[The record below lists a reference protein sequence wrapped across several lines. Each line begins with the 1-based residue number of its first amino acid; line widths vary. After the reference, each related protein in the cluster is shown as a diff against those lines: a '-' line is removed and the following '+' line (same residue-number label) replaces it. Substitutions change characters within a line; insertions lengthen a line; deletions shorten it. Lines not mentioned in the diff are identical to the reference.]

1 MQNVGNENIAE
12 VDTIELRTTKQQ
24 NNAFNSITWLRAIA
38 TFFITNSHM
47 ATLWGKYPYLSFGG
61 LFGNCLF
68 FFISGFCLAN
78 LKLDFLPWCWHR
90 VKRISLPY
98 FIFLPLLLLN
108 GYVFKSL
115 FYLIFPIEPYHF
127 LPTILTLYP
136 IYYLI
141 AKYIKNVK
149 SLLFAIGLNCVLQI
163 IYFVY
168 NSSTI
173 GSMTEHYTMLGLL
186 SYFIFMIIGFGYRK
200 FGFKI
205 GFKYGLCGS
214 IVFFILYGLQSF
226 MPLQGVWRILQWYLA
241 LGFVICLSNLFL
253 SLENKLKNNVRF
265 IDLLATH
272 TLEIYIVQVLLI
284 RCFCYLNFPVGL
296 LLAWGAI
303 IGNAVIL
310 KRITNMIIEY
320 LVYHRKD
327 CLMNNEK
334 LL

>member
-1 MQNVGNENIAE
+1 MINNDNNITDSANISLGTAE
-12 VDTIELRTTKQQ
+12 LQ
-24 NNAFNSITWLRAIA
+24 NNAFCSITWLRAIA
-38 TFFITNSHM
+38 TLFITNSHM

-78 LKLDFLPWCWHR
+78 LKLDFLPWCWYR
-90 VKRISLPY
+90 VKRINLPY
-98 FIFLPLLLLN
+98 LIFLPFLLLN
-108 GYVFKSL
+108 GYVFKSF

-136 IYYLI
+136 IYYWV

-149 SLLFAIGLNCVLQI
+149 TLWFAIGLNVLLQVT
-163 IYFVY
+163 YFVY
-168 NSSTI
+168 NSSNI
-173 GSMTEHYTMLGLL
+173 GSMTEHYSMLGLL
-186 SYFIFMIIGFGYRK
+186 SYFIIMILGLGYRK
-200 FGFKI
+200 FAFKTGFKM
-205 GFKYGLCGS
+205 GLGGS
-214 IVFFILYGLQSF
+214 VVFFVLYGLQSF
-226 MPLQGVWRILQWYLA
+226 MPLQGYWRIWQWYLA

-253 SLENKLKNNVRF
+253 SLENKLKNNVRI

-284 RCFCYLNFPVGL
+284 RCFCCLNFPVGL

-310 KRITNMIIEY
+310 KKIANMVS
-320 LVYHRKD
+320 LRNSLPANK
-327 CLMNNEK
+327 K
-334 LL
+334 TA